1 MEKRNLRKL
10 ALLGLAS
17 GLVISGPANADETRE
32 NFKVE
37 QLLAAHKCKGSHGC
51 PGLTPNR
58 DRPRSS
64 GNNDMNEGNLNYHLM
79 TEDEL
84 MIELN
89 QKGRNLYQKLDANG
103 KRLARVVASQMCNET
118 NECAGLN
125 GCQTENNSCAGQG
138 SCKGKSKCAIAD
150 KNLAVKL
157 VSDKLAKKRKEA
169 ALKKHNN

>member
-17 GLVISGPANADETRE
+17 GLVIGGSATADETPK
-32 NFKVE
+32 NSYVD

-51 PGLTPNR
+51 PGMTANR
-58 DRPRSS
+58 DRPRSE
-64 GNNDMNEGNLNYHLM
+64 NNDMNEGNLNYHLM

-84 MIELN
+84 MLELN
-89 QKGRNLYQKLDANG
+89 QKGRELYQKLDANG

-125 GCQTENNSCAGQG
+125 GCQTEHNSCAGQG

-157 VSDKLAKKRKEA
+157 VSDKLAKKRRET
-169 ALKKHNN
+169 ALKKR